1 MKDPKR
7 CSGFLSWAVS
17 TALEFDSRMIAKES
31 HLGLISESDEEHF
44 DESLTSKLLRWLSA
58 SAILGKVSLK
68 FDCMHLRTSERL
80 SGTLYSL
87 LEHVKNTRDDNSLQE
102 FGCEGLLAANIF
114 YLQQHLQSSFMV
126 LPVVI
131 SALCLLLFDAL
142 ISAGI
147 PAFHFSN
154 KNLLSLNYHLG
165 VNSFFLL

>member
-1 MKDPKR
+1 MR

-17 TALEFDSRMIAKES
+17 TALEFDSRMVANES
-31 HLGLISESDEEHF
+31 HLGLISESDEEHS

-68 FDCMHLRTSERL
+68 FGCMNLRTSERL
-80 SGTLYSL
+80 SAETLYSL
-87 LEHVKNTRDDNSLQE
+87 LEHVKNTRDHNSLQE

-147 PAFHFSN
+147 PVVHFSN

-165 VNSFFLL
+165 INSFFLL